1 MGQPNIQPPGYCS
14 RHYAA
19 QKQTPLLMLKFHD
32 EAAGARRMARRFAA
46 ELQIRSGRH
55 RIVSESLKI
64 LLDEPVWKQK
74 GTAAF
79 QRVAAIPTIGR
90 NIRRLA
96 P

>member
-1 MGQPNIQPPGYCS
+1 MRPK
-14 RHYAA
+14 
-19 QKQTPLLMLKFHD
+19 KQTPLLTLKFHN

-55 RIVSESLKI
+55 RIVSESLKM
-64 LLDEPVWKQK
+64 LDEPVWKQK